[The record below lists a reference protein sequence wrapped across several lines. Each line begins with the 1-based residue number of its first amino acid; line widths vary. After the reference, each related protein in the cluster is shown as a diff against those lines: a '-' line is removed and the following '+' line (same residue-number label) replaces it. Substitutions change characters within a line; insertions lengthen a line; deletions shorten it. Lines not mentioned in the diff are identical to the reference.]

1 MSQAEETPKKP
12 LTKQERQLQERN
24 EKLNREASLLHERL
38 CNEFVDFFALSSDP
52 EGQEVKNKQIVIS
65 SRWKV
70 FCHAKGLNQASYGFI
85 DKFCNDILEAY
96 MKVKE
101 DQLPK
106 GVIYEPSLSEKEEF
120 KKEAVSRETRVK
132 ALGEK
137 LNSIP
142 ETMIE

>member
-1 MSQAEETPKKP
+1 MEEKQAQQIEEKEVKP
-12 LTKQERQLQERN
+12 LSKKERQLQERN
-24 EKLNREASLLHERL
+24 EKLNREASVIHEKL

-70 FCHAKGLNQASYGFI
+70 FCHAKGLNQASYEFI

-101 DQLPK
+101 DQL
-106 GVIYEPSLSEKEEF
+106 
-120 KKEAVSRETRVK
+120 RETRVK